1 MRVLDKL
8 VIILLCQNDS
18 EYEYND
24 PSFGMTIRM
33 NKISTVVTRIPRN
46 AYMMYVIKKKTWQ
59 IVSCKNQNK
68 QIKKKTAKGLF

>member
-8 VIILLCQNDS
+8 VIISLCQNDS

-33 NKISTVVTRIPRN
+33 NKISTGVTRIPRN
-46 AYMMYVIKKKTWQ
+46 AYMMYVIKKKNMANCFLQKSIKQTN
-59 IVSCKNQNK
+59 KNA
-68 QIKKKTAKGLF
+68 AKGLF